1 MKNLLRSLSV
11 ILSFTV
17 AVSSF
22 AQKDNVGIGTSKPDQ
37 SAVLDLSSSNKGLLM
52 PRMSLQQKTTI
63 QSPAVGLVVYQT
75 DFLSGFYY
83 YDGKDWKSMSSVGQ
97 NSIAGTDG
105 DWTIGGNGASPSAAT
120 VADVIGTLTNN
131 PIAFKVNG
139 TKSGYIDN
147 SAREQFFL
155 GYNSGSASY
164 LPSMGTGFWNLGI
177 GTSSLYTNTNG
188 NYNTGIG
195 AQTLRFATG
204 DGNTAVGA
212 LSLFNL
218 RSGIYNMALGSGS
231 LRDAVSSAANT
242 AVGTNSLITSLGSG
256 NVALGYQTA
265 INKTGDRNVYIGFF
279 AGANGTDVTSPVVNI
294 SESDKLYIANS
305 STTTPLIKGD
315 FANNSLR
322 FHLGATAPTPTTGY
336 LAIGDFA
343 TAAGTTGGAGGL
355 GIPAMATASD
365 KYRLIVQDGILTE
378 RLKVALRNSTEWAD
392 YVFDKSYKLM
402 PLEKV
407 EAFVKANKHL
417 PNVPS
422 AEEMAAT
429 GIDMQKTSTKFMEK
443 IEELTLYMIEMNK
456 EIKALKA
463 ENERLKKK

>member
-11 ILSFTV
+11 TLSFTV

-322 FHLGATAPTPTTGY
+322 FHLGATVQGNLAFLNRQNFSFPPDHGARLVTMILEDEALRADWKAELEDVRRNMLSLRQGLADALRDATGSDRYGFVAQHRGMFSRLGLTPEQVVTLRVDHGIYMVGDSRINIAGLNAKTVPI
-336 LAIGDFA
+336 LA
-343 TAAGTTGGAGGL
+343 AAIA
-355 GIPAMATASD
+355 
-365 KYRLIVQDGILTE
+365 
-378 RLKVALRNSTEWAD
+378 KVAGQTVDGL
-392 YVFDKSYKLM
+392 
-402 PLEKV
+402 
-407 EAFVKANKHL
+407 
-417 PNVPS
+417 
-422 AEEMAAT
+422 
-429 GIDMQKTSTKFMEK
+429 
-443 IEELTLYMIEMNK
+443 
-456 EIKALKA
+456 
-463 ENERLKKK
+463 